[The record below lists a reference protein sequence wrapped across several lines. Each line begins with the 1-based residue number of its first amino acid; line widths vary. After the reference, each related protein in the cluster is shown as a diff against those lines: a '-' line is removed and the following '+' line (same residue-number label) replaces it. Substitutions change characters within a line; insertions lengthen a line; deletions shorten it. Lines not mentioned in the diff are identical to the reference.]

1 MSDLT
6 SRERINIALNHIE
19 PDKFPIDFGCLHSSL
34 HINAHRN
41 LMKFFG
47 LEGPEAK
54 IQDILQQVVF
64 PDSRILEKF
73 QSDVVGVY
81 SKPPSNWELSID
93 PVKDEFLD
101 EWGTTYTRPK
111 GGYFYD
117 IKIPAMKD
125 FTLEDLKNYKLPD
138 PTDEARFRG
147 LRKEILD
154 LYNNSD
160 KAILLYSPVWGFWES
175 LWQLR
180 GFEQAYIDIAANKD
194 FVSYYWDKM
203 LWWNISFWEKILKE
217 VGDIIDVVGISD
229 DLGSQRGP
237 MFNPEFYRSMLKP
250 KHKKLVDAI
259 KRNTKAK
266 VYLHSCGSVAWAI
279 KDFIECGIDILN
291 PVQVS
296 ASDMDSKK
304 LKKEFGKDIVF
315 WGGGCDPEIL
325 LRGSKKEIEEE
336 VKRRIDDL
344 SPNGGFVFA
353 SIHSIQANTPPE
365 NIATMF
371 QTAINSRKY

>member
-1 MSDLT
+1 
-6 SRERINIALNHIE
+6 
-19 PDKFPIDFGCLHSSL
+19 
-34 HINAHRN
+34 
-41 LMKFFG
+41 
-47 LEGPEAK
+47 
-54 IQDILQQVVF
+54 
-64 PDSRILEKF
+64 
-73 QSDVVGVY
+73 
-81 SKPPSNWELSID
+81 
-93 PVKDEFLD
+93 
-101 EWGTTYTRPK
+101 
-111 GGYFYD
+111 
-117 IKIPAMKD
+117 
-125 FTLEDLKNYKLPD
+125 
-138 PTDEARFRG
+138 
-147 LRKEILD
+147 
-154 LYNNSD
+154 
-160 KAILLYSPVWGFWES
+160 
-175 LWQLR
+175 
-180 GFEQAYIDIAANKD
+180 
-194 FVSYYWDKM
+194 
-203 LWWNISFWEKILKE
+203 
-217 VGDIIDVVGISD
+217 
-229 DLGSQRGP
+229 